1 MNKVILFGRIS
12 KDIEVRYTQSGKC
25 IANFSIAV
33 DNGKTDNNGKRG
45 VYFFDCVAWEKTGE
59 LIGNHFVKG
68 SQILLSEASLQNR
81 SYEAQDGSKRHKT
94 EVLVRS
100 FEFVG
105 SKQTRTNDDHPAT
118 AVSGGSGAES
128 FGSEVFPDE
137 EIPF

>member
-25 IANFSIAV
+25 VANFSIAV
-33 DNGKTDNNGKRG
+33 DSGKKDENDKRG
-45 VYFFDCVAWEKTGE
+45 AYFFNCIAWEKTGE
-59 LIGNHFVKG
+59 LIGNHFAKG

-81 SYEAQDGSKRHKT
+81 SYEAQDGSKRYVT

-105 SKQTRTNDDHPAT
+105 SKKTG
-118 AVSGGSGAES
+118 SGGSSNNGEGITPTEAGQ
-128 FGSEVFPDE
+128 FGKEVFSDE